1 MGCATLHPSDGYNWR
16 RTGIGSQAHLFMIQ
30 AGRKILALI
39 VLLFSVSLMADVAIP
54 PLVARVT
61 DLTGTLSANEAA
73 QLEHKLREFE
83 TRKGSQ
89 IAVLI
94 VPTTHPETIE
104 QYSIRVVEAWKLGRK
119 GVDDGV
125 LLLIAKQDRTV
136 RLEVGYGLEG
146 VLPDAIA
153 KRITDE
159 TIIPEL
165 KRGNFAGGIDAGIE
179 RIARVIEG
187 EALPP
192 PRTRHARGDSTGA
205 VADVILN
212 NIIFVF
218 IILIVI
224 ARILQSF
231 VGRFIGATLTSAAA
245 GFIGWLIF
253 SSVLIGI
260 VAAIFAF
267 FISLFGYP
275 GGGISRGGRG
285 GWPGGFGGMGGRGGF
300 GGGGFGGGGFS
311 GGGGGFG
318 GGGASGRW

>member
-1 MGCATLHPSDGYNWR
+1 
-16 RTGIGSQAHLFMIQ
+16 MIQ

-39 VLLFSVSLMADVAIP
+39 VLLFSVSSMADVAIP
-54 PLVARVT
+54 PLVSRVT
-61 DLTGTLSANEAA
+61 DLTGTLSSNETA
-73 QLEHKLREFE
+73 QLEHKLREVE
-83 TRKGSQ
+83 ARKGSQ

-94 VPTTHPETIE
+94 VPSTHPETIE
-104 QYSIRVVEAWKLGRK
+104 QYSIRVAEAWKLGRK
-119 GVDDGV
+119 GVDDGI
-125 LLLIAKQDRTV
+125 LLLIAKQDRAV

-153 KRITDE
+153 KRITEE

-179 RIARVIEG
+179 RIAHVIEG
-187 EALPP
+187 EPLPP
-192 PRTRHARGDSTGA
+192 SQTRRARGDSTGA
-205 VADVILN
+205 VADVFLN

>member
-1 MGCATLHPSDGYNWR
+1 
-16 RTGIGSQAHLFMIQ
+16 MIQ
-30 AGRKILALI
+30 AGRKIFALI
-39 VLLFSVSLMADVAIP
+39 VLLFSVSSMADVAIP
-54 PLVARVT
+54 PLVSRVT

-73 QLEHKLREFE
+73 QLEQKLGEFE

-165 KRGNFAGGIDAGIE
+165 KRGNFAGAIDAGIE

-192 PRTRHARGDSTGA
+192 PQTRHARGDSTGA
-205 VADVILN
+205 VADVFLN

-245 GFIGWLIF
+245 GFISWLIF
-253 SSVLIGI
+253 SSLLIGI
-260 VAAIFAF
+260 VAAVFAF

-285 GWPGGFGGMGGRGGF
+285 SWPGGFGSMGGGGGF